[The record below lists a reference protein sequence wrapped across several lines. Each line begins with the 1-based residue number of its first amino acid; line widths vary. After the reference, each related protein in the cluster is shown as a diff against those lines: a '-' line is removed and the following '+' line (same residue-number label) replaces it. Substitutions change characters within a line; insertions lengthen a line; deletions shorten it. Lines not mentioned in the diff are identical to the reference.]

1 MTKSKKQWTF
11 WVIIGGISAALS
23 YVLLNKNTRE
33 KTVTY
38 VKEGAQF
45 VDETSRFVKDNQE
58 EIRTLIRE
66 TTDKVNALVNVASRD
81 VEEIAKHTSHLK
93 TTATDFID
101 TAKTAANELKHQK
114 QVEETPLDLPT
125 ETGEKKNV

>member
-66 TTDKVNALVNVASRD
+66 TTDKVNALVNVASAD
-81 VEEIAKHTSHLK
+81 VEEIAKHTSQ
-93 TTATDFID
+93 F
-101 TAKTAANELKHQK
+101 
-114 QVEETPLDLPT
+114 
-125 ETGEKKNV
+125 KNDCDRLY